1 MTTLPY
7 DQMPTVIDERSTRM
21 RAAVRDHLHA
31 PVPCCP
37 GWTGRD
43 LVAHLGG
50 VHRFWAAVV
59 AGPSR
64 SSPPEVDEQ
73 PRGDLLSWAEASTAS
88 LVAALRAA
96 EPERPVWTWWGEP
109 ATAGAVARHQLQEA
123 AVHAWDAQATAGH
136 PEPLPEAVAADAV
149 DEFLSISLGAVG
161 RWPDPPATVSLVIPG
176 SPAWSVRLSEAG
188 RHVERGHPGG
198 DTVLTGS
205 GSDLLLVLY
214 RRRPPQV
221 LHLDGD
227 RDLAARFLSWPN
239 LD

>member
-7 DQMPTVIDERSTRM
+7 DQMPKVIDERSTEL
-21 RAAVRDHLHA
+21 RAAVRDHLDA
-31 PVPCCP
+31 PVPGCP

-50 VHRFWAAVV
+50 VHLFWAAVL
-59 AGPSR
+59 ADQSD
-64 SSPPEVDEQ
+64 SSPPEVDEE
-73 PRGDLLSWAEASTAS
+73 PRGDLLSWSEASTAA
-88 LVAALRAA
+88 LMGALRAA
-96 EPERPVWTWWGEP
+96 GPERPVWTWWGEP
-109 ATAGAVARHQLQEA
+109 ATAGAVARHQMQEA
-123 AVHAWDAQATAGH
+123 AVHAWDAQATAGR

-161 RWPDPPATVSLVIPG
+161 SWPNPPAIVSLVIPG
-176 SPAWSVRLSEAG
+176 SPAWNVRLSEAG
-188 RHVERGHPGG
+188 RHVERSEPRG

-214 RRRPPQV
+214 RRQPPQV

-227 RDLAARFLSWPN
+227 RELAALFLSWPD